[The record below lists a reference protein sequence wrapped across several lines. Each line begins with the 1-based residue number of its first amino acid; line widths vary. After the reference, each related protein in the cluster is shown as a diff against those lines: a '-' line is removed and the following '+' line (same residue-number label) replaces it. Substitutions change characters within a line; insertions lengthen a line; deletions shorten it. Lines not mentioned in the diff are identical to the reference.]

1 MTSSAI
7 EVLRTALLHGHV
19 IPAHP
24 LALTESLSIDERY
37 QRALTRYYVGAGAG
51 GMAVGVHTTGFPIH
65 DAKVGLYRPVLEL
78 AAETATASLA
88 KHTSDLQGS
97 VDPTSPATFIRVAG
111 LIGKTENAVREAT
124 LAKSLGYH
132 CGLLSLG
139 AWRESTASEVLDHC
153 REVANVLPLFGF
165 YLQPAVGGRVLD
177 YAFWRE
183 FAEIPQVVA
192 IKVAPFN
199 RYATLD
205 VMRAVA
211 DSGRTDI
218 ALYTGND
225 DAIVSDLLTDVA
237 HEGQSPAPHFVG
249 GLLGQWAVW
258 THSAV
263 QLLNAI
269 RQWRNSGSAEIPREW
284 LTYGASL
291 TEANAAVFDVAHNF
305 AGCLPGILEVLRV
318 QGLVRNTLTLDDHER
333 LSPGQTELIA
343 RVRTRFPELTD
354 DSFVAAHLDEWLR

>member
-1 MTSSAI
+1 MSNSDLN
-7 EVLRTALLHGHV
+7 ELRAALLRGMV

-24 LALTESLSIDERY
+24 LALTDSLSVDEKH
-37 QRALTRYYVGAGAG
+37 QRALTRYYVAAGAG

-65 DAKVGLYRPVLEL
+65 DVKCGLYEPVLAL
-78 AAETATASLA
+78 AAETADLA
-88 KHTSDLQGS
+88 LSHGFH
-97 VDPTSPATFIRVAG
+97 SPDQQAATGPSRFVRVAG
-111 LIGKTENAVREAT
+111 LVGNTANATREAGV
-124 LAKSLGYH
+124 ANALGYH

-139 AWRESTASEVLDHC
+139 AWRDATSSEVLAHC
-153 REVANVLPLFGF
+153 REVASAIPLFGF

-225 DAIVSDLLTDVA
+225 DSIVGDLLLDIA
-237 HEGQSPAPHFVG
+237 HEGANAPHFVG

-258 THSAV
+258 TQSAV
-263 QLLNAI
+263 QLLNVI
-269 RQWRNSGSAEIPREW
+269 RPWRASGSYEIPREW
-284 LTYGASL
+284 LTYGTSL
-291 TEANAAVFDVAHNF
+291 TEANAAIFDVAHGF

-318 QGLVRNTLTLDDHER
+318 QGLVRNTLTLDEHER

-343 RVRTRFPELTD
+343 AARARFPALND
-354 DSFVAAHLDEWLR
+354 DRFVSEHLDEWLR